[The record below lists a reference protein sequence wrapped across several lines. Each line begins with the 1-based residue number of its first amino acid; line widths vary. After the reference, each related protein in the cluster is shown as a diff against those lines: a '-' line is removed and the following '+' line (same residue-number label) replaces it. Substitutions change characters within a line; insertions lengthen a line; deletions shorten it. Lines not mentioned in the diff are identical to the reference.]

1 MVNTFFAKR
10 DYERGQSVEPF
21 PFYHPSP
28 VSSDPRDA
36 DERGITLPKSDT
48 GRSDNKRKKFL
59 VGYADCMYCDAD
71 DVKLFII
78 LPGLDSEKPEL
89 VTDHLCNHLR
99 RKKDKPGTILI
110 RFVSR
115 IPRIE
120 KEAKL

>member
-1 MVNTFFAKR
+1 MEEAEFKKIAKPLLR
-10 DYERGQSVEPF
+10 FVEDYTLDLSYR
-21 PFYHPSP
+21 
-28 VSSDPRDA
+28 
-36 DERGITLPKSDT
+36 LPKSDT

-59 VGYADCMYCDAD
+59 VGHADCMYCDAD
-71 DVKLFII
+71 YVKLFII
-78 LPGLDSEKPEL
+78 LPGLDREEPEL

>member
-1 MVNTFFAKR
+1 MVNTFFAKK
-10 DYERGQSVEPF
+10 DYERGRSIEPF
-21 PFYHPSP
+21 PFYHHSH
-28 VSSDPRDA
+28 VSADHRDA
-36 DERGITLPKSDT
+36 DERGIYLSKPDT
-48 GRSDNKRKKFL
+48 DRSDNKRKKFL
-59 VGYADCMYCDAD
+59 VGYADCMYCGAD
-71 DVKLFII
+71 LVKLFII
-78 LPGLDSEKPEL
+78 MPGLNSEEPEL

>member
-28 VSSDPRDA
+28 ASSDPRDA
-36 DERGITLPKSDT
+36 DERGITLPKSDA
-48 GRSDNKRKKFL
+48 GRSDSKRKKFL

-99 RKKDKPGTILI
+99 RKEDRQSTILLK
-110 RFVSR
+110 FVAS